1 MVGRTHLQPAMPSS
15 VGLWASAQAE
25 SLLDD
30 VIHLIDV
37 YQLND
42 QCPLG
47 AAASYGV
54 PLPID
59 RELTSQ
65 LLGFSRPIHNVL
77 YAINVRGKL
86 ETAILGAL
94 GQVMLSL
101 ARLAQ
106 DLILYSLPEFGCFS
120 FPPEY
125 GTGSSIMPQKNNPDV
140 LELIRARSAT
150 VLSLQMNVA
159 EIARSLP
166 SGYNRDLQETKG
178 PLFDGLAITRASV
191 RIMTL
196 LTRGV
201 TVHPE
206 RLKAGFTP
214 GVFATDRALELVASG
229 MPFREAYQQ
238 VKERLGELETS
249 DPAAALAA
257 KTHLGAPAGLDWEG
271 YAERVQAGRDFVQ
284 AERLEF
290 HEAISQ
296 LMGLPYPP
304 AN

>member
-1 MVGRTHLQPAMPSS
+1 
-15 VGLWASAQAE
+15 
-25 SLLDD
+25 
-30 VIHLIDV
+30 
-37 YQLND
+37 
-42 QCPLG
+42 
-47 AAASYGV
+47 
-54 PLPID
+54 
-59 RELTSQ
+59 
-65 LLGFSRPIHNVL
+65 
-77 YAINVRGKL
+77 
-86 ETAILGAL
+86 
-94 GQVMLSL
+94 
-101 ARLAQ
+101 
-106 DLILYSLPEFGCFS
+106 
-120 FPPEY
+120 
-125 GTGSSIMPQKNNPDV
+125 MPQKNNPDV
-140 LELIRARSAT
+140 LELVRARSAT
-150 VLSLQMNVA
+150 ELSLQMNVA

-271 YAERVQAGRDFVQ
+271 YAERLQAGRDFVQ